1 MRPFATTAIAV
12 MVSLATAGPVCAQ
25 QGGFGG
31 VKGGGARATDG
42 TTAGMNRAGT
52 SSSGGFA
59 YGDAPKAKEPGAPAA
74 KSPPR
79 PPCKGDP
86 VDVSGV
92 PHYKCGSKW
101 YAEPR
106 PGEGYARV
114 KPPAG
119 Y

>member
-1 MRPFATTAIAV
+1 MRTLAAAT
-12 MVSLATAGPVCAQ
+12 MVFLAASLADAHAQ
-25 QGGFGG
+25 HGGFGG
-31 VKGGGARATDG
+31 VKGGGARPTEG
-42 TTAGMNRAGT
+42 SSAGMNRAGT

-59 YGDAPKAKEPGAPAA
+59 YGDAPKAQEPGAPAA
-74 KSPPR
+74 KAPSR

-86 VDVSGV
+86 IAVNGV

-114 KPPAG
+114 SPPAG